1 MYREVFVRQS
11 AVNSRRKPPR
21 VGEGLRNENDL
32 STQDKSIV
40 LLPNTVKQTEEKDIR
55 HTANPGRPL
64 NLLKGEENSI
74 DAATL
79 YHFTSVCHYTL
90 PLHLIIVP

>member
-1 MYREVFVRQS
+1 MYRDVLVKQS
-11 AVNSRRKPPR
+11 AVNCRRKPPW
-21 VGEGLRNENDL
+21 VGEVLRNDNEL
-32 STQDKSIV
+32 SSQDKSIV
-40 LLPNTVKQTEEKDIR
+40 LLPNRVKQTEEKDTG

-79 YHFTSVCHYTL
+79 YHFTSDCHYTL